1 MMAVACVP
9 VHRSDRQTQDGR
21 RGGCLY
27 ASLDVAWQLCHV
39 VGDEKKRPIHHEKTS
54 LTFERISHTAR
65 METLL
70 RLFPST
76 LSPDVHVRRA
86 SEQELHQLESQPGM
100 LAASFQ
106 LVASPEVDT
115 SIRQAA
121 AIYVKNRI
129 SRTWDASLARGFSD
143 APSAVS
149 DQDKEVVRSGLLPT
163 IASLPPTLR
172 VHIASA
178 MYSIVRCDFPQAWPT
193 LTEEIVKLLS
203 SGEQL
208 QIFAGVR
215 ALLELVRAFRFD
227 CTDSKLESIVSHTF
241 PTLLATVSAL
251 MDSDHSD
258 LPAVGEIVYYAMK
271 TYKTSMMVTLTQHQQ
286 SNESIVPWGSVMLR
300 IVQKSVVTDADADA
314 DAREKAPWWKAKKWA
329 FYSLNKLS
337 FRGTERHPSWQR
349 A

>member
-1 MMAVACVP
+1 MAVACEP

-21 RGGCLY
+21 PGGCLY

-39 VGDEKKRPIHHEKTS
+39 VLDEKKRPIHHEKTG

-106 LVASPEVDT
+106 LVASPEVDA

-121 AIYVKNRI
+121 AIYVKNRV

-143 APSAVS
+143 MPSAVS

-172 VHIASA
+172 EHIASA
-178 MYSIVRCDFPQAWPT
+178 M
-193 LTEEIVKLLS
+193 
-203 SGEQL
+203 
-208 QIFAGVR
+208 
-215 ALLELVRAFRFD
+215 
-227 CTDSKLESIVSHTF
+227 
-241 PTLLATVSAL
+241 
-251 MDSDHSD
+251 
-258 LPAVGEIVYYAMK
+258 
-271 TYKTSMMVTLTQHQQ
+271 
-286 SNESIVPWGSVMLR
+286 
-300 IVQKSVVTDADADA
+300 
-314 DAREKAPWWKAKKWA
+314 
-329 FYSLNKLS
+329 
-337 FRGTERHPSWQR
+337 
-349 A
+349 